1 MKMDPRRLLDLLA
14 IARSGSFSSAA
25 EAMNVSQPALS
36 QSVALL
42 EREVGTRVLERGRHG
57 ASLNN
62 FGEVLMFHAE
72 ALEQLLVRAK
82 EEMDLHI
89 QGIEGPL
96 AIGITPVSAVGFVP
110 RALELLLRETP
121 NVSISLVEGLD
132 NEIIQQLR
140 TRNLD
145 LLVSRVG
152 VQPRYNDVA
161 EEQLFSV
168 DWAVVTGPHH
178 PVARKKSIKLS
189 ELTDV
194 QWVLPFGG
202 SAFREQLERVF
213 ASAQM
218 DWPSRTISTNS
229 ILAIKAVVMDT
240 DCVTIM
246 SPRLVDVEVKAGRLH
261 AVPLE
266 DLAPMREVGL
276 MWRRRD
282 TMSPIAERFANIVRQ
297 LVKEEN
303 DLAAGL

>member
-42 EREVGTRVLERGRHG
+42 EREVGARVLERGRHG
-57 ASLNN
+57 ASLND

-96 AIGITPVSAVGFVP
+96 AIGITPVTAVGLVP

-121 NVSISLVEGLD
+121 NVSVSLIEGLD

-140 TRNLD
+140 TRKLD
-145 LLVSRVG
+145 VLVSRIG
-152 VQPRYNDVA
+152 VQPQYNDVA
-161 EEQLFSV
+161 EEQLFPV

-178 PVARKKSIKLS
+178 PIARRKSIKLT
-189 ELTDV
+189 ELTDI

-213 ASAQM
+213 AAAQM

-246 SPRLVDVEVKAGRLH
+246 SPRLVDVELRAGRLH

-266 DLAPMREVGL
+266 DLAPLRQVGL

-282 TMSPIAERFANIVRQ
+282 TISPIAARFMAIVRQ
-297 LVKEEN
+297 LVKEEKEQ
-303 DLAAGL
+303 A

>member
-1 MKMDPRRLLDLLA
+1 
-14 IARSGSFSSAA
+14 
-25 EAMNVSQPALS
+25 MNVSQPALS

-72 ALEQLLVRAK
+72 ALEQLLVRAR

-96 AIGITPVSAVGFVP
+96 AIGITPVTAVGFVP
-110 RALELLLRETP
+110 RALELLLRQTP
-121 NVSISLVEGLD
+121 NVSVSLVEGLD

-145 LLVSRVG
+145 VLVSRIG

-161 EEQLFSV
+161 EEQLFPV
-168 DWAVVTGPHH
+168 DWSVVMGPHH
-178 PVARKKSIKLS
+178 PIARRKSIKLS

-266 DLAPMREVGL
+266 DLAPLRQVGL
-276 MWRRRD
+276 LWRRRD
-282 TMSPIAERFANIVRQ
+282 TMSPIAERFMNIVRQ

-303 DLAAGL
+303 DQAADP